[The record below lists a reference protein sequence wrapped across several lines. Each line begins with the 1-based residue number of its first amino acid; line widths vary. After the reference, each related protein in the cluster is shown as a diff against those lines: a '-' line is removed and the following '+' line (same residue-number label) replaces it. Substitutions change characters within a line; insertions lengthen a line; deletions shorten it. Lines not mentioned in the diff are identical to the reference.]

1 MASQFDDM
9 HDNEA
14 IGVTLSDQSIYAPSP
29 GNEQKGFRRA
39 ELQFKYDENRI
50 YPPYSIGKTTFH
62 WSIRKDQARPL
73 NLSHEYQLVFLE
85 DSSYSTNQVVL
96 KTGNIYPATGLKPDS
111 LVLLGNVNS
120 KPVPQLFNTSFTAD
134 VWHNFAV
141 TMDFDKK
148 YAALLTQ

>member
-1 MASQFDDM
+1 MPCLSIIQWFASDTYGRM
-9 HDNEA
+9 
-14 IGVTLSDQSIYAPSP
+14 ISAPISAGIMP
-29 GNEQKGFRRA
+29 GHGNPGPIRPAR
-39 ELQFKYDENRI
+39 L
-50 YPPYSIGKTTFH
+50 TT
-62 WSIRKDQARPL
+62 KDQGRPL